1 MEELDSAS
9 NRIASLSCSVSI
21 ESVTV
26 YLVDAL
32 WLSGVTHDNIRSIDV
47 IISEH
52 LCDIAISKAR
62 RVAEFIDCEAVAVGV
77 DSDDRGG
84 VVRVAE
90 VEPDVEEFK
99 FIWYLVYFFPMGEDG
114 RSGCS
119 SLSESVHSPEV
130 FVCFFEAFNFQ
141 EYTLREEGVILVRR
155 FEEVAVIAFG

>member
-32 WLSGVTHDNIRSIDV
+32 GLCGVTNDNIRSIDV

-52 LCDIAISKAR
+52 LCDIAISEAR
-62 RVAEFIDCEAVAVGV
+62 CVTEFIDGESVAVGV
-77 DSDDRGG
+77 HSDDGCW

-90 VEPDVEEFK
+90 VDA
-99 FIWYLVYFFPMGEDG
+99 
-114 RSGCS
+114 R
-119 SLSESVHSPEV
+119 
-130 FVCFFEAFNFQ
+130 
-141 EYTLREEGVILVRR
+141 
-155 FEEVAVIAFG
+155 